1 MSWDKTNQLG
11 GFDPV
16 TFQILWER
24 LIAVV
29 DEADVALGRTAFS
42 MMVREG
48 HDYVCVL
55 LDPFGR
61 SLAQCTDSIPSFIGT
76 LPFTAKQMLRRYPR
90 DQIDP
95 GDVIVTNDPWAG
107 TGHLPDITMLTPI
120 YLGSKLIGF
129 AGNVAHLPD
138 IGGRQISGDARELF
152 EEGLRVPI
160 CKLYKRG
167 KPNTAVFDIIASN
180 VRVPEQVFGD
190 IRAEVA
196 ANEVMATRLLELLR
210 EYALSDLGPLAEAIH
225 RISETSMR
233 RAIVEI
239 PEGEYSHLVY
249 LDGLEKPLRISAKIR
264 VRAGGITVDYEG
276 SSPQTTGALNS
287 VANYTFA
294 YTAYPLKCILD
305 PRTPNNEGCF
315 APMRVV
321 APAGTIVNATFP
333 AAVGA
338 RHQIGH
344 ILQAA
349 VFGALSQVVPDKI
362 MADSGGAP
370 VWIGNLSGTKENDER
385 FATFVHF
392 SGGQGARPGADG
404 ISCLTFPLNATT
416 IPIEVLENEIPVMVE
431 RREIICDSGGAGKFR
446 GGCGQRVAMR
456 SLSTTPFMASIMVEK
471 LEHPSSG
478 FLGGRPGRTGRLS
491 ISGARSITPKGQTMI
506 YEGDTI
512 TFELPGGG
520 GLGDPAERD
529 RESIR
534 RDLAN
539 EYVSMEGIR
548 RAYGLIITDW
558 NSQ

>member
-1 MSWDKTNQLG
+1 MSLDERNEFG

-16 TFQILWER
+16 TFQILWDR
-24 LIAVV
+24 LVAVV

-55 LDPFGR
+55 LDPVGR

-76 LPFTAKQMLRRYPR
+76 LPFTARQMLRRYPP
-90 DQIDP
+90 DEIEP
-95 GDVIVTNDPWAG
+95 GDVLVTNDPWAG
-107 TGHLPDITMLTPI
+107 TGHLPDVTMITPI
-120 YLGSKLIGF
+120 YSAGRLIGF

-152 EEGLRVPI
+152 EEGLRLPI
-160 CKLYKRG
+160 CKLYKKG
-167 KPNTAVFDIIASN
+167 KPNHTVFDVIENN

-190 IRAEVA
+190 IRAEIA
-196 ANEVMATRLLELLR
+196 ANEVMARRLLELLR
-210 EYALSDLGPLAEAIH
+210 EYELSDLGTLAKAIH
-225 RISETSMR
+225 RVSETSMR
-233 RAIVEI
+233 RAIAEI
-239 PEGEYSHLVY
+239 PEGEYGHSVY
-249 LDGLEKPLRISAKIR
+249 LDGLDDPLRISANITIR
-264 VRAGGITVDYEG
+264 DGEIIVDYEG
-276 SSPQTTGALNS
+276 SSPQTSGALNS

-294 YTAYPLKCILD
+294 YSVYPLKCVLD

-321 APAGTIVNATFP
+321 APPSTVVNATFP
-333 AAVGA
+333 SAVGA

-349 VFGALSQVVPDKI
+349 IFGALSQVVPERI

-370 VWIGNLSGTKENDER
+370 VWIANLTGAKQDDER

-392 SGGQGARPGADG
+392 SGGQGARPKADG

-416 IPIEVLENEIPVMVE
+416 IPVEVLENEIPVIVE
-431 RREIICDSGGAGKFR
+431 EREIICDSGGAGEFR
-446 GGCGQRVAMR
+446 GGCGQRVTIR
-456 SLSTTPFMASIMVEK
+456 SVSERPCVASLMVEK
-471 LEHPSSG
+471 LKHPSSG

-491 ISGARSITPKGQTMI
+491 ISGHHSIAPKGRTVMHR
-506 YEGDTI
+506 GDAI
-512 TFELPGGG
+512 TLELPGGG
-520 GLGDPAERD
+520 GLGDPLERD
-529 RESIR
+529 WELIE

-539 EYVSMEGIR
+539 GYVSREGV
-548 RAYGLIITDW
+548 AKDYGVAI
-558 NSQ
+558 